1 LGYRFFIF
9 HDKNKQHLFQ
19 LSSLK
24 GLKQQLLIGINS
36 QNTKTDVFNFNKFNI
51 VNATG
56 GKVGV

>member
-24 GLKQQLLIGINS
+24 ALKQQLLIGINS
-36 QNTKTDVFNFNKFNI
+36 QNTKTDVFNFNI
-51 VNATG
+51 VNANG